1 MVILITTVVI
11 VVIGIIVGAGL
22 VYAGKKFYVPVDERE
37 AAVRECLPGNN
48 CGACGFAGCDA
59 MAAAIVS
66 GEAPVNGCPVGGA
79 PVAEKIGGIMGQ
91 DAQILERQVAFV
103 RCKGTCEATNKQGN
117 YVGVTD
123 CRSAAL
129 AGINVGE
136 CDYGCMG
143 LGSCVNVCP
152 QHAISLVD
160 GVAQVDPKKCV
171 ACGLCVKACP
181 KGLIE
186 LIPES
191 KHVVVQC
198 RNKDKGP
205 LVKKVCSAGCIGCT
219 LCVKQCAFDAIHMEG
234 NVAKIN
240 YENCTQCGMCAEK
253 CPSKV
258 ITRTTAPAQ
267 AEKGEQK
274 MEKRNQA
281 AKLLIGLAV
290 VILAVLLL
298 GGIVGGEKLLFHV
311 ERTTPLTR
319 SDITYKTVDA
329 PAASSKD
336 GTINAADW
344 AAAYPYIVATM
355 GDNKKN
361 TYVVDYLEQDPYLVN
376 IYEGF
381 GFAKEY
387 GSARG
392 HEYTLEDVGKTARPH
407 PMANCLT
414 CKTPNFAKLVNDQG
428 VGVYSMSFDEVMALM
443 EENVSCYT
451 CHGNEAGDA
460 GKLVVTHSYV
470 TKALGQ
476 NAEAIDPATLSCGQ
490 CHIEYYFTPAD
501 KETMMPYSS
510 VETMTPEAIL
520 AYYDSMVLPD
530 GTVGFYD
537 WVQPSTGA
545 KLLKAQHPEMETYLA
560 GKHAAL
566 LNCAD
571 CHMPLEEAEDG
582 TVYHSHLL
590 VSPLENETLLANC
603 ATCHKDT
610 DMVNMVHRLQERVTA
625 RETEVGNALA
635 AFNDALAAAVEAGEM
650 SEEELDAVRKVYR
663 EAQWFFDFC
672 YVENAEGAHNSDLA
686 FHCLDVAEQKIQEG
700 MALLGK

>member
-1 MVILITTVVI
+1 MVILIATIVI
-11 VVIGIIVGAGL
+11 VVIGIVVGAGL
-22 VYAGKKFYVPVDERE
+22 VYAGKKFFVPVDERE

-48 CGACGFAGCDA
+48 CGACGYAGCDA
-59 MAAAIVS
+59 MAAAIVA
-66 GEAPVNGCPVGGA
+66 GDAPVNGCPVGGA
-79 PVAEKIGGIMGQ
+79 PCAEKIGGIMGKE
-91 DAQILERQVAFV
+91 AEILERQVAFV
-103 RCKGTCEATNKQGN
+103 RCKGTCENTKKQGN

-123 CRSAAL
+123 CRAAAL
-129 AGINVGE
+129 GGVNVGE

-152 QHAISLVD
+152 QGAITLVD
-160 GVAQVDPKKCV
+160 GVAQVDPRKCV

-198 RNKDKGP
+198 RNKDRGP

-219 LCVKQCAFDAIHMEG
+219 LCVKQCEYDAIHMEG

-240 YENCTQCGMCAEK
+240 YENCTQCGKCAEK

-258 ITRTTAPAQ
+258 ITRTTAPVQ
-267 AEKGEQK
+267 AKKGEEK

-281 AKLLIGLAV
+281 AKLLIGLV
-290 VILAVLLL
+290 VVVLAVLLL
-298 GGIVGGEKLLFHV
+298 GGVVGGEKLLFRLT
-311 ERTTPLTR
+311 RTTPLTR
-319 SDITYKTVDA
+319 DDISYKTVAA

-344 AAAYPYIVATM
+344 AAAYPEIVATM

-361 TYVVDYLEQDPYLVN
+361 SYIVDYLDQDPYLKN

-392 HEYTLEDVGKTARPH
+392 HEYCLEDVNHTARPH
-407 PMANCLT
+407 PLANCLT

-428 VGVYSMSFDEVMALM
+428 VSAYKIPFDEAMAMM
-443 EENVSCYT
+443 EESVSCYT
-451 CHGNEAGDA
+451 CHGNEAGEK

-470 TKALGQ
+470 TKALGA
-476 NAEAIDPATLSCGQ
+476 NAEKIDPATLSCGQ
-490 CHIEYYFTPAD
+490 CHIEYYFTPED

-510 VETMTPEAIL
+510 VEEMTPEAIL
-520 AYYDSMVLPD
+520 AYYDAMD
-530 GTVGFYD
+530 FAD
-537 WVQPSTGA
+537 WTQESTGA
-545 KLLKAQHPEMETYLA
+545 KLLKAQHPEFETYLS
-560 GKHAAL
+560 GKHAKM

-571 CHMPLEEAEDG
+571 CHMPLELRRLPYASGGDGEGDRVPQPPAGEPPGERDPAEDLR
-582 TVYHSHLL
+582 HLPRGYGHGEHGP
-590 VSPLENETLLANC
+590 SAPGQG
-603 ATCHKDT
+603 
-610 DMVNMVHRLQERVTA
+610 HRPGDR
-625 RETEVGNALA
+625 G
-635 AFNDALAAAVEAGEM
+635 GE
-650 SEEELDAVRKVYR
+650 
-663 EAQWFFDFC
+663 
-672 YVENAEGAHNSDLA
+672 
-686 FHCLDVAEQKIQEG
+686 
-700 MALLGK
+700 